1 MRFVQLF
8 INAVFVSNVI
18 LAMFLGL
25 CPFMGVSKK
34 SRDALGM
41 SCAVLF
47 VIVMAAAATFTLDWF
62 VLKPLFLASAPDLRV
77 VLHTI
82 SFILVIATLVQLVE
96 MALRKYVPPLYK
108 SLGIY
113 LPLITTNCAV
123 LGMALLTV
131 KRYGGSESFAEG
143 ILWTLC
149 DAGFSAL
156 GFGVAMM
163 LMSGIRER
171 LDLMDVPEPMRGW
184 PIAFV
189 CAGLMAFAF
198 MGFNGL
204 SFGG

>member
-8 INAVFVSNVI
+8 INAVLVSNVI
-18 LAMFLGL
+18 LATFLGL
-25 CPFMGVSKK
+25 CPFMGVSKNT
-34 SRDALGM
+34 RDALGM

-47 VIVMAAAATFTLDWF
+47 VIVMSSAATFTLDWY
-62 VLKPLFLASAPDLRV
+62 VLKPLFMESAPELRI

-82 SFILVIATLVQLVE
+82 AFILVIAALVQLVE
-96 MALRKYVPPLYK
+96 MILRKYLPPLYK
-108 SLGIY
+108 ALGIY

-131 KRYGGSESFAEG
+131 KRYGGMETFGEA
-143 ILWTLC
+143 IIWTLC

-156 GFGVAMM
+156 GFAVAMM

-171 LDLMDVPEPMRGW
+171 LELMDVPDPMRGW

-198 MGFNGL
+198 FGFQGL
-204 SFGG
+204 SFG